1 MDRNVTL
8 GSDYRA
14 ATSRCSAM
22 GRALV
27 LLGVLGVS
35 LLGGCETGGQGAV
48 TGASVGALSGL
59 AIGSMSG
66 NAGRGA
72 AIGAIGGGAT
82 GAVIGDQNRR
92 NTQARNEQNARQA
105 APAPVPITAAP
116 PANTAGMT
124 NADRD
129 RLALAKFARNW
140 RVNGWETIDGQR
152 RPVSGTGV
160 GVVENAFFL
169 RLDMQVTDQQTGQ
182 INRGNVVLAAD
193 PGRGLTLNSR
203 FDTSPSPAAY
213 AGSVS
218 ADGMTFTLD
227 EIGGGR
233 RITMRFLSLDEFV
246 AEVTGGAG
254 VSGLSASF
262 NFSAIR

>member
-1 MDRNVTL
+1 MDRTVQ
-8 GSDYRA
+8 SVSEVRPRSA
-14 ATSRCSAM
+14 RRSRVGA
-22 GRALV
+22 GVV
-27 LLGVLGVS
+27 LAGWLTAG
-35 LLGGCETGGQGAV
+35 LLAGCENAGQGAV

-72 AIGAIGGGAT
+72 AIGAIGGGVG
-82 GAVIGDQNRR
+82 GAVIGDQNNR
-92 NTQARNEQNARQA
+92 NTQARNQQNARQA
-105 APAPVPITAAP
+105 TSAPVPITATP
-116 PANTAGMT
+116 PANSTGMT

>member
-1 MDRNVTL
+1 MDRPVEFACEPRS
-8 GSDYRA
+8 GSSRRYRVGA
-14 ATSRCSAM
+14 V
-22 GRALV
+22 LV
-27 LLGVLGVS
+27 LAGWLGAS
-35 LLGGCETGGQGAV
+35 LLGGCENAGQGAV

-72 AIGAIGGGAT
+72 AIGAIGGGVG
-82 GAVIGDQNRR
+82 GAVIGDQNNR
-92 NTQARNEQNARQA
+92 NTQARNQQNARQA
-105 APAPVPITAAP
+105 APAPVPITATP

-169 RLDMQVTDQQTGQ
+169 RLDMQVTDQQSGQ